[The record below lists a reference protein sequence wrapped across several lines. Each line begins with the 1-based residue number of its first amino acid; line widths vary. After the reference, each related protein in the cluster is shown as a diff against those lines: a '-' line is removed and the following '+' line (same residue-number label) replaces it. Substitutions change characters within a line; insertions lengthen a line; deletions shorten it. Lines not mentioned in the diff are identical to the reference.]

1 MLNYSEAGKGP
12 VIVLLHGFPLNR
24 SIWAQQAAHLANR
37 YRVITPD
44 LPGHG
49 GSEPFPEG
57 GPATMSRMAREV
69 LALLDHLKVG
79 QFAVA
84 GHSMG
89 GYVALA
95 LQQHAPDRVLGL
107 GLIST
112 QARPDSPEAR
122 EGRLNTAAKVH
133 MNGAGVVAEAMAP
146 KLFGPSIT
154 DEDPRYR
161 ATVGMMQETP
171 VAGVRG
177 ALLGMAER
185 ADMREC
191 LTGIM
196 VPSLVLVGTDD
207 KVIPLERSQC
217 MAVNIPH
224 AVLVKVPGAGH
235 MPMIEDPAAMN
246 EALEQWL
253 ELVF

>member
-1 MLNYSEAGKGP
+1 MLDYSEAGKGP
-12 VIVLLHGFPLNR
+12 AVVLLHGFPLNR
-24 SIWAQQAAHLANR
+24 SIWEQQVAHLRDR

-57 GPATMSRMAREV
+57 GPATMTRMAREV
-69 LALLDHLKVG
+69 LALLDRLKVG
-79 QFAVA
+79 QFAIA

-95 LQQHAPDRVLGL
+95 LQRNAPDRVLGV

-133 MNGAGVVAEAMAP
+133 MHGAGVVAEAMGP
-146 KLFGPSIT
+146 KLFGPSVT

-161 ATVGMMQETP
+161 STVGIMQATP
-171 VAGVRG
+171 VDGVRG

-185 ADMREC
+185 ADMRER
-191 LTGIM
+191 LTAIT
-196 VPSLVLVGTDD
+196 VPSLVLVGTED

-217 MAVNIPH
+217 MAANIPH
-224 AVLVKVPGAGH
+224 AVLVKVQRAGH
-235 MPMIEDPAAMN
+235 MPMLEDPAAVN